1 MFIPLKDEN
10 PTLRFPVITIILIA
24 VNCLVFLYQVFSPN
38 GLEYHVLK
46 FGIIPYE
53 ITHWEA
59 AAAVPRVFWPLSL
72 ITGMF
77 LHGSLLHLLGNM
89 LYLWIFGNNVEDFLG
104 PVKFVLFYL
113 ACGVTASLLQ
123 VAVYPNSRV
132 PMIGASGAIAGLLGA
147 YLVLFPSA
155 RVKTLVFLIFY
166 ITIIYVPAW
175 VLLGLWFFLQVSNI
189 GLGGGVAWFA
199 HIGGFLAGL
208 SMVLPAARRR
218 RKFYYV

>member
-10 PTLRFPVITIILIA
+10 PTRRFPIITVILLVI
-24 VNCLVFLYQVFSPN
+24 NCLIFLYQVFSPG
-38 GLEYHVLK
+38 GLEYHVLR

-53 ITHWEA
+53 ISHWQTTTP
-59 AAAVPRVFWPLSL
+59 VPRVFWPLSL

-77 LHGSLLHLLGNM
+77 LHGSLLHLAGNM

-104 PVKFVLFYL
+104 SVKFFLFYL
-113 ACGVTASLLQ
+113 TCGVFASLIQ
-123 VAVYPNSRV
+123 VAIHPNSRI

-147 YLVLFPSA
+147 YLVLYPSA
-155 RVKTLVFLIFY
+155 RVRTLVFLVFY

-175 VLLGLWFFLQVSNI
+175 MLLGFWFVLQLSNI

-199 HIGGFLAGL
+199 HIGGFLAGISL
-208 SMVLPAARRR
+208 ILPGLRKRRR
-218 RKFYYV
+218 SYYI